1 MAVKQSIQSRIMR
14 LAIIPML
21 IIAVLLLG
29 YAAIGGIMNTTST
42 LEDSIKETADI
53 SALAIKNQLEIYE
66 TAVTEAASNQI
77 FQRADFD
84 PNEAMAYLEEVKQR
98 SGFQRIGYT
107 DENGVNQNGS
117 DFSERQYFKDCRT
130 SLAAVTSD
138 PYSSKDGN
146 GALSV
151 LFCAPIVREG
161 EFCGIVYGAGDAKLL
176 TDIIGGVL
184 VGGDGVNFIIDSTGT
199 YIAHSDYS
207 LASSLTNCITQAQT
221 DPAFSGQAQVVSQM
235 LADRT
240 GCVKYSDGGTQRI
253 ACFVP
258 VEKGSGWV
266 LAVTV
271 NHFDF
276 IRQEIFGLILLGI
289 CSAAVIVFSI
299 ILIARTSKRIVKPV
313 CDCTRRIELL
323 AEGDLRSD
331 IEPCSSEDETGVLVE
346 STRRNIR
353 HLNSMIRHISESL
366 EQMSAG
372 DFTHDVEGKFR
383 GDFEPIKTSLDN
395 IMTSLRSVLADID
408 KAAADMSE
416 ISEAVVDTSCAL
428 SGGVKRQTGLIS
440 EMSDI
445 FGSMKDS
452 VRMNAEN
459 TASVVELAAQ
469 TRSGVQTSGE
479 QMN

>member
-1 MAVKQSIQSRIMR
+1 M
-14 LAIIPML
+14 
-21 IIAVLLLG
+21 
-29 YAAIGGIMNTTST
+29 
-42 LEDSIKETADI
+42 
-53 SALAIKNQLEIYE
+53 
-66 TAVTEAASNQI
+66 
-77 FQRADFD
+77 
-84 PNEAMAYLEEVKQR
+84 
-98 SGFQRIGYT
+98 
-107 DENGVNQNGS
+107 
-117 DFSERQYFKDCRT
+117 
-130 SLAAVTSD
+130 
-138 PYSSKDGN
+138 
-146 GALSV
+146 
-151 LFCAPIVREG
+151 
-161 EFCGIVYGAGDAKLL
+161 
-176 TDIIGGVL
+176 
-184 VGGDGVNFIIDSTGT
+184 
-199 YIAHSDYS
+199 
-207 LASSLTNCITQAQT
+207 
-221 DPAFSGQAQVVSQM
+221 
-235 LADRT
+235 
-240 GCVKYSDGGTQRI
+240 
-253 ACFVP
+253 
-258 VEKGSGWV
+258 
-266 LAVTV
+266 
-271 NHFDF
+271 
-276 IRQEIFGLILLGI
+276 
-289 CSAAVIVFSI
+289 
-299 ILIARTSKRIVKPV
+299 
-313 CDCTRRIELL
+313 
-323 AEGDLRSD
+323 
-331 IEPCSSEDETGVLVE
+331 LVE